1 MAANGTLYVLSS
13 PSGGGKGSI
22 LSAAFERD
30 PLLKHSISATT
41 RCPRD
46 GEQNGQHYRFVDDTQ
61 FDAWINEN
69 KFVEW
74 AKVHNHRYGTLREE
88 LDALLATGCD
98 VVLELDVQGM
108 RSLKNQRDDVVS
120 IFVEPPSFE
129 ELERRVRARGGLTD
143 EELAIR
149 MRTARE
155 EMTHKEA
162 YDHVIMNGV
171 LDDAIADFEGIL
183 RETRRI
189 HGSKASM
196 P

>member
-30 PLLKHSISATT
+30 PLLKRSISATT
-41 RCPRD
+41 RRPRD
-46 GEQNGQHYRFVDDTQ
+46 GEQEGQHYRFVDDAQ
-61 FDAWINEN
+61 FDAWIGED

-74 AKVHNHRYGTLREE
+74 AKVHNNRYGTLREE
-88 LDALLATGCD
+88 LDAQLATGCD

-120 IFVEPPSFE
+120 IFVEPPSFK
-129 ELERRVRARGGLTD
+129 ELERRVRVRGGLTD
-143 EELAIR
+143 EELTIR

-155 EMTHKEA
+155 EMMHKKA
-162 YDHVIMNGV
+162 YDHVIMNDV

>member
-1 MAANGTLYVLSS
+1 VAANGTLYVLSS

-22 LSAAFERD
+22 LSAVFERD
-30 PLLKHSISATT
+30 PLLKRSISATT
-41 RCPRD
+41 RRPRD
-46 GEQNGQHYRFVDDTQ
+46 GEQEGQHYRFIDGAK
-61 FDAWINEN
+61 FDAWVDED

-74 AKVHNHRYGTLREE
+74 AQVHNHRYGTLREE
-88 LDALLATGCD
+88 LDALLDTGCD

-108 RSLKNQRDDVVS
+108 RSLKKQRDDVVS

-129 ELERRVRARGGLTD
+129 ELERRLHARGGLTD
-143 EELAIR
+143 EDLAIR

-162 YDHVIMNGV
+162 YDHVIMNDV
-171 LDDAIADFEGIL
+171 LGDAIADFEGIL

-189 HGSKASM
+189 HESKASM